1 MIIFLL
7 VLGGKNKNPE
17 VPEVLVLRNNQIGR
31 IKSTLGERL
40 NLFDFTDML
49 LDLLLPCL
57 YSSITTV

>member
-17 VPEVLVLRNNQIGR
+17 VPEDLVLRNNQIGR